1 MKKPVT
7 DSSRV
12 TPPDNEFLIQ
22 MLANERERIAKAD
35 AKADLLANE
44 LLITFK
50 QTVDYECM

>member
-1 MKKPVT
+1 VKKPVT